1 MSSGSAAPIKEKQV
15 APRDVSIDSPIEE
28 KRVRPGEADN
38 EVVGETG
45 PDPSQ
50 GIPPGE
56 ELSLFDTVKQICK
69 RLEIDEIDTDSWS
82 WPLHQNS
89 YRCSGEFV
97 TSF

>member
-56 ELSLFDTVKQICK
+56 ELSLFDTVNQICK
-69 RLEIDEIDTDSWS
+69 TLEIDTDSWS

-89 YRCSGEFV
+89 RWSGEFV